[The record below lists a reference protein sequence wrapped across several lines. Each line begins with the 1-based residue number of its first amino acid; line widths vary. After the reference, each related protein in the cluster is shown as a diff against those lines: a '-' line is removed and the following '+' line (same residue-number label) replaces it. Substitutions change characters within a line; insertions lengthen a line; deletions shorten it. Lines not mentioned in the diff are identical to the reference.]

1 MINVYT
7 CYHIYHTWILWY
19 IYIYSTVVSHPGVAG
34 IPRPPPTPGGKGI
47 RERPKGTPTI
57 QNEGTNVE
65 VS

>member
-1 MINVYT
+1 MYIHVTIYT
-7 CYHIYHTWILWY
+7 IHGSYGIY